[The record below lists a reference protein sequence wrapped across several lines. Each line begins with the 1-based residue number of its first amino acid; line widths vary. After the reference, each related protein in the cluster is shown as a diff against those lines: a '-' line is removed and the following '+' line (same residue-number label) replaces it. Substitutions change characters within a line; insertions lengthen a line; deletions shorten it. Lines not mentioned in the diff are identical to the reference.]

1 MAADETAN
9 KAIIE
14 EITFMV
20 SFFTFKISPNIVL
33 RVKSTNSIRDKIEL
47 YLATNYFGMSITRV
61 QVLLF
66 PSQGN
71 NLIIINLI
79 LNRVE

>member
-47 YLATNYFGMSITRV
+47 YLATNY
-61 QVLLF
+61 L
-66 PSQGN
+66 
-71 NLIIINLI
+71 
-79 LNRVE
+79 

>member
-20 SFFTFKISPNIVL
+20 SFLHSKFHPI
-33 RVKSTNSIRDKIEL
+33 L
-47 YLATNYFGMSITRV
+47 Y
-61 QVLLF
+61 
-66 PSQGN
+66 
-71 NLIIINLI
+71 
-79 LNRVE
+79 

>member
-47 YLATNYFGMSITRV
+47 YLATNYLWS
-61 QVLLF
+61 VLHHS
-66 PSQGN
+66 SQWY
-71 NLIIINLI
+71 
-79 LNRVE
+79 VP